1 MTNNGFSQNVS
12 CFSFFLPPFKKGAA
26 APFLIAAKFPSERKK
41 VFNPAIRMYL
51 SYVILTLQ
59 ISVVLRNLRLCLSYT
74 SSPLMRR
81 GRLRAPS
88 LPVPVPTAVLVIRTR
103 RHFWIFKAKRI
114 LFSLTAIN
122 QILYQTEVTGN
133 GKETKQSQ
141 KIP

>member
-1 MTNNGFSQNVS
+1 MFLVFIFST
-12 CFSFFLPPFKKGAA
+12 SFQKGRRGAL
-26 APFLIAAKFPSERKK
+26 FDCRKISFGTKK

-122 QILYQTEVTGN
+122 QILHQTEVTGN
-133 GKETKQSQ
+133 GEETKQSQ
-141 KIP
+141 TIP